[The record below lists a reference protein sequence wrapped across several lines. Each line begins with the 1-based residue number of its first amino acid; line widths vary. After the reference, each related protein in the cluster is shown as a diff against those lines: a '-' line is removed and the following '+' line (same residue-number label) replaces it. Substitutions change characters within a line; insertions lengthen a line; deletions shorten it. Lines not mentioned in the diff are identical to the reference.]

1 MLNINKKAT
10 MKLPFHSDLK
20 PNHCTDLGSVKHMIK
35 ILSCQAKL
43 IYPHLKNSQY

>member
-20 PNHCTDLGSVKHMIK
+20 PNHLHRPRLNKAYDKDF
-35 ILSCQAKL
+35 ILSSKTNL
-43 IYPHLKNSQY
+43 SPS